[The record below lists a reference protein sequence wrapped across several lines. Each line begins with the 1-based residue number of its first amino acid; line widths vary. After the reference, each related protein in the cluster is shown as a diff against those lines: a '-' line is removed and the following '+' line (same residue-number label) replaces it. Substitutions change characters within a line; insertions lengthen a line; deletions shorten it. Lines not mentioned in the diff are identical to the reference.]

1 MAGYDSLRC
10 LQSECAAEKRQKN
23 RKCPDHRSRGTVF
36 AGVQICADKRQLL
49 CVHQTV
55 WKDAFPKEECM
66 EEVKSFRAGTGLS
79 DQSAFNPFAF
89 RISGRYR
96 HAAVCLCS
104 ANATLDETGKK
115 SYNDKRKNSRRRA
128 AGAGSRKTKGKDKG
142 SKTGGNGFPGTRYF
156 CAVKEKR
163 KAEPFR
169 LKENRSH
176 YAIRQ
181 QFTRNVTEYRS

>member
-1 MAGYDSLRC
+1 
-10 LQSECAAEKRQKN
+10 
-23 RKCPDHRSRGTVF
+23 
-36 AGVQICADKRQLL
+36 
-49 CVHQTV
+49 
-55 WKDAFPKEECM
+55 M

-104 ANATLDETGKK
+104 ANATLDEAGKK
-115 SYNDKRKNSRRRA
+115 AIMTKEKQQKT
-128 AGAGSRKTKGKDKG
+128 GSRSRKLKTKGKDKE